1 MAIEPYENATI
12 DLWELGFMFA
22 VENMD
27 PKVGR
32 VEVNQVHYE
41 SGEEIIKYVTPLE
54 LVRCEELW
62 KKNAFNNQN
71 FQYSKLQQGKKPF
84 GWLCPSELESLEV
97 RGSWGAPNFDYVQIN
112 LLGCNLGSECIPK
125 EELHR
130 RVFNLSILK
139 ARPNLL
145 AENKEET
152 ILYETDMSTFFYVE
166 PRMYQT
172 ENIYLMESTI
182 TLEDNIW
189 DLLKF
194 DEQSQ
199 RLA

>member
-1 MAIEPYENATI
+1 M
-12 DLWELGFMFA
+12 
-22 VENMD
+22 
-27 PKVGR
+27 
-32 VEVNQVHYE
+32 
-41 SGEEIIKYVTPLE
+41 
-54 LVRCEELW
+54 
-62 KKNAFNNQN
+62 
-71 FQYSKLQQGKKPF
+71 QGKKPN

-97 RGSWGAPNFDYVQIN
+97 RGSWGAPNFDYVQIT

-152 ILYETDMSTFFYVE
+152 ILYETDMSTFFYIE

-199 RLA
+199 SLA